1 METFFCWIC
10 DLVGLII
17 GVFPSTPNQ
26 FTIAGLIE
34 ATGEAL
40 PIIGTGILSELYS
53 MLQAIFAMFF
63 FIKAFKILQYFKVW

>member
-17 GVFPSTPNQ
+17 GIFPSTPHE

-34 ATGEAL
+34 SAGSAL
-40 PIIGTGILSELYS
+40 PVIGTGILSELYS
-53 MLQAIFAMFF
+53 MLQSIFALFF
-63 FIKAFKILQYFKVW
+63 VVKAFKILQYFKVW

>member
-1 METFFCWIC
+1 MDHFFCWIC

-17 GVFPSTPNQ
+17 GVFPSTPDQ

-34 ATGEAL
+34 AAGSAL

-63 FIKAFKILQYFKVW
+63 VIKAFKILQYFKVW